1 MKQKSIVAGALR
13 TLFRTWVISVGLIA
27 LVLGISYLV
36 NKTIMPFVLLV
47 LAYFISALMRVRGM
61 QNRQVCMRIAWVVR
75 TTFVI
80 SAFVMFTLLLSHV
93 ESLFGTRFNAP
104 YFNPQIPYVTGL
116 VVLTVCSVV
125 CIYALFMGVSLGV
138 CRACRRMYGEY
149 ENDSLASSLF
159 NDESER
165 QLRLLLWMCIGMGTT
180 QWAYFLTFFI
190 NVNFNSPDKF
200 FFNFLPVAVY
210 LLSLIFLASRYYSIT
225 EAFQSSA
232 SASTRIN
239 GNNELR
245 FLVTSGDNMLL
256 REQGDGEWDTPYR
269 AEIPSQSKADDDK
282 ARQRFEA
289 MGGPADASIRY
300 LYTNRTSGGSVML
313 HYAVFVPDESKEKAL
328 RGGKWC
334 SLYEVDGLLNGNRL
348 SPMLA
353 NELVRIHTITM
364 AWKTYDR
371 RGHRLYPIKNY
382 KPIFRLRDFKEWDV
396 DFNDP
401 VWLQIS
407 VENEDRPFFRVRRVW
422 RKFLDI
428 FNR

>member
-1 MKQKSIVAGALR
+1 
-13 TLFRTWVISVGLIA
+13 
-27 LVLGISYLV
+27 
-36 NKTIMPFVLLV
+36 
-47 LAYFISALMRVRGM
+47 
-61 QNRQVCMRIAWVVR
+61 
-75 TTFVI
+75 
-80 SAFVMFTLLLSHV
+80 
-93 ESLFGTRFNAP
+93 
-104 YFNPQIPYVTGL
+104 
-116 VVLTVCSVV
+116 
-125 CIYALFMGVSLGV
+125 
-138 CRACRRMYGEY
+138 
-149 ENDSLASSLF
+149 
-159 NDESER
+159 
-165 QLRLLLWMCIGMGTT
+165 
-180 QWAYFLTFFI
+180 
-190 NVNFNSPDKF
+190 
-200 FFNFLPVAVY
+200 
-210 LLSLIFLASRYYSIT
+210 
-225 EAFQSSA
+225 
-232 SASTRIN
+232 
-239 GNNELR
+239 
-245 FLVTSGDNMLL
+245 
-256 REQGDGEWDTPYR
+256 
-269 AEIPSQSKADDDK
+269 
-282 ARQRFEA
+282 